1 MIIWRYIKKDT
12 FSFKKVFYLLNKK
25 LCLLRKVLPIAKLI
39 INNHITKYP
48 KIVID
53 FEKNFSR
60 YLDIKYAL
68 TFNNGTSAFDSIL
81 FALNLNKGDKVL
93 MSNLTFSS
101 VVFTCLQK
109 DLDIK
114 FLDFDSSLNVI
125 FPQDINNNV
134 KAIIVTH
141 VFGIPQNISK
151 IKEFATLNNLK
162 IIEDCS
168 HAHGAEYKGEKIGK
182 FSDAAFFSLQG
193 DKAISS
199 GEGGIAVTNDK
210 EIFNKMRL
218 YSHFGRNMNDIESA
232 NSYFKKYGFG
242 KKGRM
247 HPLAAGLASIDLKSL
262 DKRNNMIE
270 MKYYEFNKFIS
281 NFNVLYPINI
291 DKDNKLGGF
300 HHGLPF
306 WIVSDKY
313 QSLRDSLLSL
323 KRPKFIPHP
332 YINYTDFTI
341 FESSNKF
348 QKSIRENNSNIDIY
362 KKKSNNLN
370 SNKSQNRLLFLSLD
384 SLKLFGNYEKKVLRE
399 ILSCF

>member
-1 MIIWRYIKKDT
+1 MINWRYIKKDT

-25 LCLLRKVLPIAKLI
+25 LSLLRKVLPIAKLI

-53 FEKNFSR
+53 FEKNFGR
-60 YLDIKYAL
+60 YLDIKFAL
-68 TFNNGTSAFDSIL
+68 TFNNGTSAFESIL

-125 FPQDINNNV
+125 LPEDTNNNV

-168 HAHGAEYKGEKIGK
+168 HAHGAEYKGKKIGK

-199 GEGGIAVTNDK
+199 GEGGIAVTDNK

-262 DKRNNMIE
+262 DKRNNMIDFLNTI
-270 MKYYEFNKFIS
+270 YFSLFTSINKHLI
-281 NFNVLYPINI
+281 
-291 DKDNKLGGF
+291 
-300 HHGLPF
+300 
-306 WIVSDKY
+306 
-313 QSLRDSLLSL
+313 
-323 KRPKFIPHP
+323 
-332 YINYTDFTI
+332 
-341 FESSNKF
+341 
-348 QKSIRENNSNIDIY
+348 
-362 KKKSNNLN
+362 
-370 SNKSQNRLLFLSLD
+370 
-384 SLKLFGNYEKKVLRE
+384 
-399 ILSCF
+399 